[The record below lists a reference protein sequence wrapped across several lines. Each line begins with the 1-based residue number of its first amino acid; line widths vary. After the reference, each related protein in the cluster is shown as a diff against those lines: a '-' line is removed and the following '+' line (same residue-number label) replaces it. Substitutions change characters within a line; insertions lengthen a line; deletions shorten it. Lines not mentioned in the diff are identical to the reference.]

1 MTTFESMDYFLG
13 KFIKTDHRRESLN
26 QSDATEETEKSCQ
39 EKKSNKSIISS
50 YMKDS

>member
-39 EKKSNKSIISS
+39 EKKSNKHILTPVL
-50 YMKDS
+50 